1 MAWLFG
7 IEKRSDTMDYII
19 KNGTICLEGEH
30 FQSDITIKDGK
41 VWSIGQGIHT
51 GTEEIIDARGMY
63 ICPGGIDPHTHMD
76 LQQSPKYRACDTFLT
91 GGIAAACGGT
101 TTIIDH
107 MAFGPD
113 GCSLRTPFE
122 TYKKLAKDCP
132 IDYSFHGV
140 FQRVDEDVL
149 HDLGEIIQ
157 DGFPSFKA
165 YTTYGYPMKEAQLL
179 PILRVMKQYHG
190 ILTVHAEN
198 DTMTNMLRQ
207 ELQPEDI
214 VPMGQALTRPNIAE
228 AEAVNMVLSV
238 ARVAGNAPV
247 YIVHVSAHESVAE
260 IELMRTQGQDNIYAE
275 TCPQYLLLTDE
286 KFREGGPQEG
296 IKYMLAPPLRKKE
309 DNEALW
315 QALRDGTIQ
324 VVATDHCPFTIAE
337 KEENVH
343 DFRACPGG
351 VSGVEERMPL
361 LFSEG
366 VLKGRLS
373 LERFVQVTST
383 NAAKIF
389 GLYPQKGSLLPGMDA
404 DITIINPQKQ
414 RTFEPSNLHTTCKYS
429 PYDGMTVSCVMDKVF
444 LRGKLIAKDNE
455 FMGKPGTG
463 QLVRRYR
470 KAAYQDIVQ

>member
-1 MAWLFG
+1 
-7 IEKRSDTMDYII
+7 MDYII

-41 VWSIGQGIHT
+41 VWAIGKSLHQGS
-51 GTEEIIDARGMY
+51 EDVIDASGMY
-63 ICPGGIDPHTHMD
+63 VCPGGIDPHTHMD

-122 TYKKLAKDCP
+122 TYKGLAKDCP

-140 FQRVDEDVL
+140 FQRVDDAVL

-157 DGFPSFKA
+157 EGFPSFKA
-165 YTTYGYPMKEAQLL
+165 YTTYGYPMQEAQLL
-179 PILRVMKQYHG
+179 PILRVIKQYDG
-190 ILTVHAEN
+190 LLTVHAEN
-198 DTMTNMLRQ
+198 DAITNMLRN
-207 ELQPEDI
+207 ELKLEEVLPI
-214 VPMGQALTRPNIAE
+214 GQALTRPSVAE
-228 AEAVNMVLSV
+228 AEAVAMVLAV

-247 YIVHVSAHESVAE
+247 YIVHVSAHESVQE
-260 IELMRTQGQDNIYAE
+260 IELMRAQGQDNIYAE
-275 TCPQYLLLTDE
+275 TCPQYLLLTDD
-286 KFREGGPQEG
+286 KFSAGGPAEG
-296 IKYMLAPPLRKKE
+296 IKYMLAPPLRKAA
-309 DNEALW
+309 DNKALW
-315 QALRDGTIQ
+315 QALRKGTIQ
-324 VVATDHCPFTIAE
+324 VVATDHCPFMMAE

-366 VLKGRLS
+366 VLNGRLS

-383 NAAKIF
+383 NSAKIF

-404 DITIINPQKQ
+404 DITIINPNQK
-414 RTFEPSNLHTTCKYS
+414 RTFGPDNLHTTCGYS
-429 PYDGMTVSCVMDKVF
+429 PYDGMTVQCVIDKVF
-444 LRGKLIAKDNE
+444 LRGQLIAKENT
-455 FMGKPGTG
+455 FLGTPGMG

-470 KAAYQDIVQ
+470 KVAYQDIVQ